1 MTIFEELGITYEEKD
16 GLFYPSI
23 SMETENMNVGK
34 YGLLWMEYIHMWQLK
49 VAKAMIHCH
58 YQNILLFY

>member
-1 MTIFEELGITYEEKD
+1 MAIFEELGITYEEKD

-34 YGLLWMEYIHMWQLK
+34 VRH
-49 VAKAMIHCH
+49 VR
-58 YQNILLFY
+58 N

>member
-1 MTIFEELGITYEEKD
+1 MVLAMTIFEELGITYEEKD

-34 YGLLWMEYIHMWQLK
+34 VRH
-49 VAKAMIHCH
+49 VR
-58 YQNILLFY
+58 N